1 MLDEFHATG
10 FTSCALTPARDAL
23 NMAELAPIEKL
34 ILILGSEREG
44 LEEGVMNAATM
55 RVRIPMAE
63 GIDSLNVAAAAAVAC
78 YGLTSR
84 SG

>member
-1 MLDEFHATG
+1 
-10 FTSCALTPARDAL
+10 
-23 NMAELAPIEKL
+23 MADIDPIEKL

-44 LEEGVMNAATM
+44 LEESVMNAATM

>member
-1 MLDEFHATG
+1 
-10 FTSCALTPARDAL
+10 
-23 NMAELAPIEKL
+23 MAELAPIEKL